1 MPESG
6 TVSLSKSEVARTEV
20 HQRPQ
25 VRRIANS
32 TAVAVEVV
40 GGKSIRPEI
49 GRVVRISTPIP
60 DPFPPAVVEIR
71 TGVVA
76 INRIGEG

>member
-1 MPESG
+1 M
-6 TVSLSKSEVARTEV
+6 
-20 HQRPQ
+20 
-25 VRRIANS
+25 RRKANP

-49 GRVVRISTPIP
+49 GRVVGIGTPIP
-60 DPFPPAVVEIR
+60 DPFPPTVVEIR
-71 TGVVA
+71 TGMVA